1 MGHLIGKEDIIR
13 KLGRKIDGLETRAPW
28 NDQLHALLKELYSD
42 AEADVV
48 VRMPYVL
55 SSLMQIEKVTG
66 YEKTTLRRILDGLTA
81 KGLVIDIW
89 VPDDYYYM
97 PAPMMIGIFEMTM
110 MRMGPDVTPKKW
122 ARLLNEYL
130 DGVDSVWAANYGQG
144 KQISLIRAL
153 PHEAAIRTPDYFEV
167 LDYEKVSAL
176 IGEVDKFSIGLCSC
190 RHEKLH
196 LGEKSCDVPLEKCS
210 HFGYAAEFMI
220 RHNLAREVSR
230 AEMEDNFAQSREM
243 GLVFCADNVQKNV
256 KFICHCCKCC
266 CKPLLGISKFGYP
279 NSVVTSNYIAVID
292 ADVCAGCGK
301 CSRACPIEAMGML
314 ATEEPGPTKKQK
326 ASVDTSICIGC
337 GVCALKCP
345 TNACKLE
352 KRASRVIHPETTFE
366 RIMLSCLEKG
376 TLQNQVFANPQSIND
391 KFMRAFVG
399 AFLRLSPVKKALMS
413 DKLRSR
419 FLEAMKQ
426 GVAKQGKAWMANI

>member
-1 MGHLIGKEDIIR
+1 MGHLIGKDIIR
-13 KLGRKIDGLETRAPW
+13 KLGKKIDGLEIRTPW
-28 NDQLHALLKELYSD
+28 NYQLHALLKELYSEE
-42 AEADVV
+42 EADVV
-48 VRMPYVL
+48 VKMPFVL
-55 SSLMQIEKVTG
+55 SSLVQIEKVTG
-66 YEKTTLRRILDGLTA
+66 YERTILRRILDGLTA

-110 MRMGPDVTPKKW
+110 MRMGPNATPKKW
-122 ARLLNEYL
+122 ARLFHEYL
-130 DGVDSVWAANYGQG
+130 DGGDSFWAANYGNEEQFAT
-144 KQISLIRAL
+144 IRAL
-153 PHEAAIRTPDYFEV
+153 PHEEAIHKPEYFEV
-167 LDYEKVSAL
+167 LDYEKASA
-176 IGEVDKFSIGLCSC
+176 IIAEADKFSIGFCSC

-196 LGEKSCDVPLEKCS
+196 VGEKSCEIPLEKCS
-210 HFGYAAEFMI
+210 QFGYAADFMI
-220 RHNLAREVSR
+220 RHNLARQVSR
-230 AEMEDNFAQSREM
+230 AEMKDNLAHSREM

-256 KFICHCCKCC
+256 RFICHCCKCC
-266 CKPLLGISKFGYP
+266 CRPLLGISKFGYP

-292 ADVCAGCGK
+292 TDLCAGCGK
-301 CSRACPIEAMGML
+301 CSKACPIEAMGIL
-314 ATEEPGPTKKQK
+314 DAKEPGDVKKQK
-326 ASVDTSICIGC
+326 ASVDKSICIGC
-337 GVCALKCP
+337 GVCALQCP
-345 TNACKLE
+345 TEACKLE

-376 TLQNQVFANPQSIND
+376 TLQNQIFANPQSIND